1 MQGRTWRSISE
12 NKEKEVRSLIIKNG
26 GVTKPV
32 TNTTEKWRLSLVDS
46 TYIFYHNGT
55 LYATPSNSSHPVVS
69 KCLSE
74 IETLFTVE
82 TSGFYDYLIGFDE
95 TGKGEIF
102 GCIYLVGVAIPYS
115 KASNLYSIVSSID
128 SKKSQSDDYWL
139 KVFQKIDS
147 FQNEGLTYKVLQIT
161 PEEIKPKNLNALLDR
176 KYLTLCKSFLN
187 KYSAYKCRMVIDDY
201 GVGSNFKEEL
211 SSFNRANLEIV
222 ITSQGEDK
230 FLETKVAS
238 LISKKYRSEEI
249 QDINNN
255 TLYQFGLLK
264 PGTGNLS
271 NKQTREWLE
280 KWYSSGKEWPWF
292 VKKTFKTIKE
302 IEGKKR

>member
-1 MQGRTWRSISE
+1 MQGRTWRSVSE
-12 NKEKEVRSLIIKNG
+12 NKEKKIWSLIIKNG
-26 GVTKPV
+26 GIEKPL
-32 TNTTEKWRLSLVDS
+32 TNPTEKWRLSLVDS
-46 TYIFYHNGT
+46 TYIFYNNGT

-74 IETLFTVE
+74 IETLFTAK
-82 TSGFYDYLIGFDE
+82 TSGIYDYLIGFDE

-102 GCIYLVGVAIPYS
+102 GSIYLTGVAIPYS
-115 KASNLYSIVSSID
+115 KAGNLSSFISSID
-128 SKKSQSDDYWL
+128 SKKAQSYEYWL
-139 KVFQKIDS
+139 KVFQQIES
-147 FQNEGLTYKVLQIT
+147 FQNEGLVYKVLQIT
-161 PEEIKPKNLNALLDR
+161 PEEIKPKNLNKLFDR
-176 KYLTLCKSFLN
+176 KYLSLSEYFLN
-187 KYSAYKCRMVIDDY
+187 KYSSCKCRMVIDDY

-211 SSFNRANLEIV
+211 SLLNRANLEIV
-222 ITSQGEDK
+222 ITSHSENK

-249 QDINNN
+249 HDINNDV
-255 TLYQFGLLK
+255 LYQFGLLK
-264 PGTGNLS
+264 PGTGNVS

-302 IEGKKR
+302 IEGRN